1 MSGVGAGDRVTAPSA
16 GNAEGGLPTPHGPL
30 SEREKFL
37 AMLYT
42 APVLPADAV
51 VVFTGDGR
59 VRLETAYAAILHN
72 QAAPMLV
79 ISGGVDDPPHSL
91 PASLMEKMA
100 VVQGVPQQCIVI
112 DNKSQNTY
120 EQSRWLAGAILAHSW
135 KTVTLVAS
143 AYHMPRAFLTVV
155 KALGDVECLVQPLTP
170 VTRWTGEPD
179 GKSQTRAELLAE
191 ELAKIE
197 TYGALG
203 HVATYAEGI
212 RYLERHER

>member
-1 MSGVGAGDRVTAPSA
+1 MT
-16 GNAEGGLPTPHGPL
+16 EH
-30 SEREKFL
+30 EKFL

-42 APVLPADAV
+42 APVSPGADAL

-59 VRLETAYAAILHN
+59 VRLETAYTAILHN
-72 QAAPMLV
+72 QAAPVLV

-100 VVQGVPQQCIVI
+100 VVQGVPPQAIIV

-135 KTVTLVAS
+135 KCVTLVAS

-155 KALGDVECLVQPLTP
+155 KALDDVECLVQPLTP
-170 VTRWTGEPD
+170 ITRWTGRPD
-179 GKSQTRAELLAE
+179 GKTETRAELFAG

-197 TYGALG
+197 EYGAKG

-212 RYLERHER
+212 RYLERWER